1 MKNQKG
7 TSSKHEQ
14 TDKEFF
20 DTISAINNGL
30 DKLDT
35 MENYVPDDKWFE
47 EMVLNQQQLQKKKY
61 RRELAWFILSAMLI
75 LSLVVFTMLE
85 LPMLFFILQAATLAI
100 TAIYSF
106 KGVQKQVDTR

>member
-7 TSSKHEQ
+7 ISSSDEQ
-14 TDKEFF
+14 MDKEFF
-20 DTISAINNGL
+20 DTISVINNGL
-30 DKLDT
+30 DKLDS
-35 MENYVPDDKWFE
+35 MDNFVPDEKWFE

-75 LSLVVFTMLE
+75 LSGVIFTMLE
-85 LPMLFFILQAATLAI
+85 LPMLFYMLQAAALAI

-106 KGVQKQVDTR
+106 KGVQRQVNSR